1 MTQHSLTTLSN
12 TSATRLT
19 PNGTHSGLDIT
30 IQNVDATAIV
40 YIGGI
45 GVTSSNYGYRIYP
58 SSAWSVELSGFDA
71 LYAISNTNGSQVAV
85 LQTSIELGN

>member
-30 IQNVDATAIV
+30 IQNVDASAIV

-45 GVTSSNYGYRIYP
+45 GVTSTNYGYRL
-58 SSAWSVELSGFDA
+58 SADNAFSIELSGFDA
-71 LYAISNTNGSQVAV
+71 LYAITNTNGSKVSV
-85 LQTSIELGN
+85 LQTSLESGN